1 MIRRP
6 PRSTRT
12 DTLFP
17 YTTLFRSKSERA
29 RPRRRPRNRRR
40 RSPDRPRWRAGRP
53 PRRIDRPMDKLF
65 PALCL
70 LWIASEIRI
79 LRHRRSG
86 DPARK
91 RDAGTLRLLVVVIGA
106 SAALAAGFAGL
117 DVARFPRQLPA
128 PLWCVGFALGR
139 TRVVSGKR

>member
-40 RSPDRPRWRAGRP
+40 RSPDQPRWRAGRP

-65 PALCL
+65 PTLCL

-79 LRHRRSG
+79 LWHRRSG

-91 RDAGTLRLLVVVIGA
+91 RDAGTLRLLEVVIGA
-106 SAALAAGFAGL
+106 KIGRAACRERGCQYG
-117 DVARFPRQLPA
+117 
-128 PLWCVGFALGR
+128 
-139 TRVVSGKR
+139 